1 MSETLIYL
9 KGEKLGEII
18 SEDKEKI
25 VFSSLIDLPV

>member
-18 SEDKEKI
+18 SEVKKI
-25 VFSSLIDLPV
+25 LCFLTLN